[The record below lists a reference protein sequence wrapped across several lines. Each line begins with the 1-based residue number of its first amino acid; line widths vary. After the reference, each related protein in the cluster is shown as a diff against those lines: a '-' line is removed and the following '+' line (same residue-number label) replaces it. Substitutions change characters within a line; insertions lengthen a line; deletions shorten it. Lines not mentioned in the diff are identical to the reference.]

1 MVKFNELN
9 ENSSEEDG
17 ENRKIAKPRRAR
29 VFSSSDDD
37 EPCPETVQVNA
48 ESSST
53 EVNTADTTSYNVDAS
68 GKKTGSEDEKPQAVK
83 SRLILSSDT
92 ESDESDDEN
101 SRKSDHTTAVAN
113 FENDRMEATSPSNDV
128 VPDEKEEKLKNEF
141 FKTVKCPT
149 LKSKLLTA
157 SDIESDSSDHEQYND
172 TPSND
177 VVQDEKEEK
186 LRNET
191 FKTVKYPTLKSK
203 LITASDIE
211 SDGSDHEQFNDSNI
225 NGPDGVLPL
234 SSDDSENENGEVHEP
249 KSKEREQENKK
260 KKKKKRPVKEVDP
273 KLAIRS
279 ETQRMEREMPVNLPY
294 HKPKQRS
301 LREFLSRKKNE
312 IRADSLRSTSHHMIR
327 TW

>member
-149 LKSKLLTA
+149 LNPNYLLPVILRVTAVTMNNTMILHLTMLCKMKKRKSFGMKLLK
-157 SDIESDSSDHEQYND
+157 QLN
-172 TPSND
+172 TP
-177 VVQDEKEEK
+177 
-186 LRNET
+186 L
-191 FKTVKYPTLKSK
+191 
-203 LITASDIE
+203 
-211 SDGSDHEQFNDSNI
+211 
-225 NGPDGVLPL
+225 
-234 SSDDSENENGEVHEP
+234 
-249 KSKEREQENKK
+249 
-260 KKKKKRPVKEVDP
+260 
-273 KLAIRS
+273 
-279 ETQRMEREMPVNLPY
+279 
-294 HKPKQRS
+294 
-301 LREFLSRKKNE
+301 
-312 IRADSLRSTSHHMIR
+312 
-327 TW
+327 